1 MGECARYTDHRTQ
14 MEGLDGGQ
22 LQRRLDMSASAAP
35 WQAATPAGQQAPLH
49 AQPTPS
55 GAFFASATPLEA
67 QQERAMR
74 QVLQEQ
80 VSDPCKFHSALYLDM
95 QH

>member
-1 MGECARYTDHRTQ
+1 
-14 MEGLDGGQ
+14 MEGLDGAQ
-22 LQRRLDMSASAAP
+22 LPRRQNMSASAAP
-35 WQAATPAGQQAPLH
+35 KQATTPAGQQAPVH
-49 AQPTPS
+49 AQPTPP
-55 GAFFASATPLEA
+55 GAFFASATPLED

-80 VSDPCKFHSALYLDM
+80 ASDPGNFHSVSCLDA